1 MTFGEKI
8 KTARISKHYT
18 QRQLAEL
25 INAKHNSISDWEK
38 DKSKP
43 DMDTVELICGALDLS
58 PGYLMDS
65 IKTSAPNSE
74 LSDTYTE
81 LISLYSKLSE
91 DSQKAIMQIL
101 RNLK

>member
-43 DMDTVELICGALDLS
+43 DMDTVELICGALDSS
-58 PGYLMDS
+58 PGYLMGS
-65 IKTSAPNSE
+65 RNTYAPNSE
-74 LSDTYTE
+74 LTDTYTE
-81 LISLYSKLSE
+81 LIELYSKLSE

>member
-38 DKSKP
+38 INPS
-43 DMDTVELICGALDLS
+43 LIWTL
-58 PGYLMDS
+58 
-65 IKTSAPNSE
+65 
-74 LSDTYTE
+74 
-81 LISLYSKLSE
+81 
-91 DSQKAIMQIL
+91 
-101 RNLK
+101 

>member
-65 IKTSAPNSE
+65 VKTSAPSSE

-81 LISLYSKLSE
+81 LIELYLKLSE

>member
-58 PGYLMDS
+58 PGYLMGG
-65 IKTSAPNSE
+65 INTSAPNSE

-81 LISLYSKLSE
+81 LIELYSKLSE
-91 DSQKAIMQIL
+91 DSRKAIMQIL

>member
-43 DMDTVELICGALDLS
+43 DMDTVELICGVLDLS

-65 IKTSAPNSE
+65 IKTSVPSSE

-81 LISLYSKLSE
+81 LIELYSKLSE

>member
-8 KTARISKHYT
+8 RNARISKHYT
-18 QRQLAEL
+18 QKQLAEL

-43 DMDTVELICGALDLS
+43 DMDTVELICGVLDLS
-58 PGYLMDS
+58 PSYLVGS
-65 IKTSAPNSE
+65 KPSAPSPE

-81 LISLYSKLSE
+81 LIELYSKLSE
-91 DSQKAIMQIL
+91 DSQNAIMQIL

>member
-43 DMDTVELICGALDLS
+43 DMDTVELICGVLDLS
-58 PGYLMDS
+58 LGYLMDS
-65 IKTSAPNSE
+65 VKTSVPSSE

-81 LISLYSKLSE
+81 LIELYSKLSE

>member
-81 LISLYSKLSE
+81 LIELYSKLSE

>member
-38 DKSKP
+38 DNSNP
-43 DMDTVELICGALDLS
+43 DIDTEELICGVLDLS

-65 IKTSAPNSE
+65 VKTSVPSSE

-81 LISLYSKLSE
+81 LIELYSKLSE

>member
-18 QRQLAEL
+18 QRQRAEL

-65 IKTSAPNSE
+65 IKTSAPSSE

-81 LISLYSKLSE
+81 LIELYSKLSE
-91 DSQKAIMQIL
+91 DSRKAVMQIL

>member
-43 DMDTVELICGALDLS
+43 DMDTVELICGVLDLS

-65 IKTSAPNSE
+65 VKTSAPNSE

-81 LISLYSKLSE
+81 LIELYSKLSE
-91 DSQKAIMQIL
+91 DSRKAIMQIL

>member
-58 PGYLMDS
+58 PGYLMSS
-65 IKTSAPNSE
+65 INTSAPNSE

-81 LISLYSKLSE
+81 LIELYSKLSE

>member
-43 DMDTVELICGALDLS
+43 DMDTVELICGVLDLS

-65 IKTSAPNSE
+65 IKTSAPSSE
-74 LSDTYTE
+74 PSDTYTE
-81 LISLYSKLSE
+81 LIELYSKLSE

>member
-58 PGYLMDS
+58 PGYLMGS
-65 IKTSAPNSE
+65 INTSAPNSE

-81 LISLYSKLSE
+81 LIELYSKLSE
-91 DSQKAIMQIL
+91 DSQKAMMQIL

>member
-43 DMDTVELICGALDLS
+43 DMDTVELICGVLDLS

-65 IKTSAPNSE
+65 VKTSVPSSE

-81 LISLYSKLSE
+81 LIELYSKLSK

>member
-1 MTFGEKI
+1 MTLGQKK
-8 KTARISKHYT
+8 KTSSISNHYT
-18 QRQLAEL
+18 KRKLSEL

-43 DMDTVELICGALDLS
+43 DMDTVELICGVLDLS

-65 IKTSAPNSE
+65 VKTSAPSSE

-81 LISLYSKLSE
+81 LIELYSKLSE

>member
-43 DMDTVELICGALDLS
+43 DMDTVELICGVLDLS

-65 IKTSAPNSE
+65 AKTSAPNSE

-81 LISLYSKLSE
+81 LIELYSKLSE

>member
-43 DMDTVELICGALDLS
+43 DMDTVELICGVLDLS

-65 IKTSAPNSE
+65 VKTSAPSSE
-74 LSDTYTE
+74 LSDAYTE
-81 LISLYSKLSE
+81 LIELYSKLSE

>member
-43 DMDTVELICGALDLS
+43 DMDTVELICGVLDLS

-65 IKTSAPNSE
+65 VKTSTPSSE

-81 LISLYSKLSE
+81 LIELYSKLSE

>member
-8 KTARISKHYT
+8 KTARISKHYA

-43 DMDTVELICGALDLS
+43 DMDTVELICGVLDLS
-58 PGYLMDS
+58 LGYLMDS
-65 IKTSAPNSE
+65 VKTSVPSSE

-81 LISLYSKLSE
+81 LIELYSKLSE

>member
-58 PGYLMDS
+58 PGQLMGS
-65 IKTSAPNSE
+65 INASAPNSE

-81 LISLYSKLSE
+81 LIELYSKLPE

>member
-43 DMDTVELICGALDLS
+43 DMDTVELICGVLDLS

-65 IKTSAPNSE
+65 VKTSVPNSE

-81 LISLYSKLSE
+81 LIELYSKLSE

>member
-43 DMDTVELICGALDLS
+43 DMETVELMCGALGLS
-58 PGYLMDS
+58 RGYLMGS
-65 IKTSAPNSE
+65 INTSAPNPE

-81 LISLYSKLSE
+81 LIELYSKLSE
-91 DSQKAIMQIL
+91 DSRKAVMQIL

>member
-43 DMDTVELICGALDLS
+43 DMDTVELICGVLDLS

-65 IKTSAPNSE
+65 VKTSAPNSE

-81 LISLYSKLSE
+81 LIELYSKLSE

>member
-65 IKTSAPNSE
+65 VKTSAPSSE

-81 LISLYSKLSE
+81 LIELYSKLSE
-91 DSQKAIMQIL
+91 DSRKAIMQIL

>member
-43 DMDTVELICGALDLS
+43 DMDTVELICGVLDLN

-65 IKTSAPNSE
+65 VKTSAPSSK

-81 LISLYSKLSE
+81 LIELYSKLSE

-101 RNLK
+101 RNLN